1 MIPLQTQE
9 EFEKLY
15 RQDALEAPI
24 LIYFTATWCRACKKL
39 DWESIQSEFPG
50 LTIYKCDIDE
60 NSYTPGYCN
69 VSSIPHM
76 LMMHP
81 SKELESVTT
90 SDTAKAKEFIRL
102 QLENVKLQKQPTPQ
116 G

>member
-15 RQDALEAPI
+15 RQDELAAPI
-24 LIYFTATWCRACKKL
+24 LIHFTATWCRACKKL
-39 DWESIQSEFPG
+39 DWESIQSESPG

-81 SKELESVTT
+81 SKELESITT
-90 SDTAKAKEFIRL
+90 SDTAKAKDFIRL
-102 QLENVKLQKQPTPQ
+102 QLENVKTEKKQKKQ
-116 G
+116 

>member
-15 RQDALEAPI
+15 RQDELAAPI
-24 LIYFTATWCRACKKL
+24 LIYFTAIWCRACKKL

-50 LTIYKCDIDE
+50 LTIYKCDIEE

-69 VSSIPHM
+69 VNSIPHM

-81 SKELESVTT
+81 SKELESITT
-90 SDTAKAKEFIRL
+90 NNTDKAKEFIRL
-102 QLENVKLQKQPTPQ
+102 QLDNVKLQKK
-116 G
+116 